1 LDDWINVAHHEG
13 RDQQRETRTTARR
26 DVDGDTMNA
35 IPTSTRQLTRTATA
49 RGSSVRATV
58 RRLAAWWND
67 DTVSAHFSAAR
78 ERDQRLLRR
87 R

>member
-1 LDDWINVAHHEG
+1 
-13 RDQQRETRTTARR
+13 
-26 DVDGDTMNA
+26 MNA

-67 DTVSAHFSAAR
+67 DTVSAHFSTAR